1 MEQKGS
7 PGSNSVRCT
16 RVLDRVQAQTAQELF
31 VAPDGDDRSAGTV
44 NTPLQSIERA
54 RDIVRT
60 MIASMQQDIVV
71 YPRGGTY
78 RLNKTLILGE
88 RDSGNNGWRVIYQSY
103 PGERAIL
110 SGGTVISG
118 GESMGDGCIEPIP
131 ANYNFGS
138 AASKVD
144 VQSVHDNQ
152 MSPEFHRLLSWDE
165 AAANRI
171 HNVMNRMADGGGL
184 YTLSQ
189 QPGTVLSE
197 NDIYDID
204 RSLWAG
210 SFPISAIY
218 LDEGSSRITVK
229 NNVLEHVR

>member
-1 MEQKGS
+1 M
-7 PGSNSVRCT
+7 
-16 RVLDRVQAQTAQELF
+16 
-31 VAPDGDDRSAGTV
+31 
-44 NTPLQSIERA
+44 
-54 RDIVRT
+54 
-60 MIASMQQDIVV
+60 
-71 YPRGGTY
+71 
-78 RLNKTLILGE
+78 
-88 RDSGNNGWRVIYQSY
+88 
-103 PGERAIL
+103 
-110 SGGTVISG
+110 
-118 GESMGDGCIEPIP
+118 GCIEPIP

-171 HNVMNRMADGGGL
+171 HNVMNRMADGGSL

-197 NDIYDID
+197 NAIYDID
-204 RSLWAG
+204 RYPWAG

-218 LDEGSSRITVK
+218 LDEGSSRIIVK
-229 NNVLEHVR
+229 NNVLEHIR